1 MEMLLL
7 YLVLAVGFSFLCS
20 ILEAVLL
27 SIPPSYIAAQSS
39 AGTKRG
45 AALSRLKADIDRP
58 LSAILTL
65 NTFAHTIG
73 AAGVGAQA
81 FEIWGE
87 ESLGVVSAVVT
98 IIILI
103 ASEIIP
109 KTIGAVYLA
118 AAGWSVSGHH
128 SSFDSPPLPVC
139 LGQPDDYA
147 LATPKHQNQHP
158 DPG

>member
-1 MEMLLL
+1 MMEMLLL

-87 ESLGVVSAVVT
+87 ESLGIVSAVV
-98 IIILI
+98 
-103 ASEIIP
+103 
-109 KTIGAVYLA
+109 
-118 AAGWSVSGHH
+118 
-128 SSFDSPPLPVC
+128 PL
-139 LGQPDDYA
+139 LS
-147 LATPKHQNQHP
+147 
-158 DPG
+158 